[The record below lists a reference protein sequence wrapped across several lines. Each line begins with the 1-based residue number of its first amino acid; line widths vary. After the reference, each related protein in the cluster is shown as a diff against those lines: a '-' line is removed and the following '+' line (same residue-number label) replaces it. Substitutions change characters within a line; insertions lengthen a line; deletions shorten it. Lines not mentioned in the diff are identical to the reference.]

1 MYLCSNIFC
10 SLCTNQQV
18 ISNTWHQLKPEAR
31 RPVAHPCA
39 LCKHPKALTTST
51 HIHTPCSTWAGPL
64 VFEQLLKLPDGVG
77 LDWIYTSCQPDSYP
91 QQRAH
96 QHSGLKHEGV
106 LLQSELSSPFS
117 ITSCTK
123 LFLLS
128 LFSAILFL
136 FPL

>member
-1 MYLCSNIFC
+1 MHKSAGNFQHLAP
-10 SLCTNQQV
+10 V
-18 ISNTWHQLKPEAR
+18 EAR
-31 RPVAHPCA
+31 GQAPRCSSMCSVQASKGPDH
-39 LCKHPKALTTST
+39 HHT

-128 LFSAILFL
+128 LFSAVLFL